1 MWSSGSPESM
11 TDSRTPPDLGREVHE
26 LAHDVAR
33 DALAAARLSLR
44 LAERLGREGFDWV
57 EKTTDRVL
65 KDRK

>member
-1 MWSSGSPESM
+1 M
-11 TDSRTPPDLGREVHE
+11 TDARSRPDAPDLAQEVHA

-44 LAERLGREGFDWV
+44 LAEHLGREGFDWV

-65 KDRK
+65 KDRKK